1 MTEDRDFKQ
10 VIRQRAARTGESYQ
24 AARRMLGRERGGFS
38 AVATSTFRK
47 PAGRVL
53 GCRIEIGTVIRGMPV
68 TVTTPDG
75 GEHRG
80 VVVSLRHRWDDAESI
95 SVGDHLEF
103 GMILEPS
110 YLGPVPVRVTG

>member
-1 MTEDRDFKQ
+1 MLDR
-10 VIRQRAARTGESYQ
+10 EH
-24 AARRMLGRERGGFS
+24 GRFS
-38 AVATSTFRK
+38 AVATSTFQK

-53 GCRIEIGTVIRGMPV
+53 GCRIEDGTVTRGMPV

-80 VVVSLRHRWDDAESI
+80 VVVSLRHRWDDAASI
-95 SVGDHLEF
+95 SVGEHLEF

-110 YLGPVPVRVTG
+110 YLGPVPARLRG

>member
-1 MTEDRDFKQ
+1 
-10 VIRQRAARTGESYQ
+10 
-24 AARRMLGRERGGFS
+24 
-38 AVATSTFRK
+38 
-47 PAGRVL
+47 
-53 GCRIEIGTVIRGMPV
+53 V
-68 TVTTPDG
+68 TVTPPDG

-110 YLGPVPVRVTG
+110 YLGSVPARVTG